1 MKETIRRAFRTFVQT
16 ATGYI
21 VTNIAILSD
30 PETLQ
35 NTDILKTTIIGLII
49 SAISAGLAAV
59 MNLPKKGWKMWVNT
73 LPKYA
78 IFVKWRLD

>member
-16 ATGYI
+16 AIGYI

-35 NTDILKTTIIGLII
+35 NTDIFKTTIIGLII
-49 SAISAGLAAV
+49 SSISAGLAAV
-59 MNLPKKGWKMWVNT
+59 MNLPKKE
-73 LPKYA
+73 
-78 IFVKWRLD
+78 

>member
-16 ATGYI
+16 AIGYI

-35 NTDILKTTIIGLII
+35 NTDIFKTTIIGLII
-49 SAISAGLAAV
+49 SAIAAGLAAV
-59 MNLPKKGWKMWVNT
+59 MNLPKKE
-73 LPKYA
+73 
-78 IFVKWRLD
+78 